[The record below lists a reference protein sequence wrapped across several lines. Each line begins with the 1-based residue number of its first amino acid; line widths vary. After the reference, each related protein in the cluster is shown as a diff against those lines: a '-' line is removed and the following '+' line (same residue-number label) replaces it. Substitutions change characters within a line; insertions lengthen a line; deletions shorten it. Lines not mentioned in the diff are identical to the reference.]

1 MTQPGGFIPPSASYL
16 PSPAPSNY
24 SSTASRSSNVLP
36 NQRSMPLISGSK
48 RESALRNY
56 LDDALLQISRKFTKK
71 FPTEE
76 EKSDVARA
84 KSEISTTGSEGL
96 ILGYSNVEPLIED
109 LEKLIGLVWV
119 SGTAS
124 LQIPYLLQIAGSLL
138 DYLPPFPPHP
148 LPTFRL
154 FNKLDLAF
162 YTLLSDYRMSITE
175 KVRLSSIVKVSRAMV
190 VRLMEGHDF
199 LDEAEENDEIQEEQG
214 EDDDEGGGDSDFDL
228 DLDKENP
235 DFDENMEIDEET
247 EGDASR
253 LQRNYGRQTKKEVD
267 RTERALEEEREEEE
281 WEIEVARV
289 YSRVLESLGGEIGGD
304 PIGIVTL
311 D

>member
-1 MTQPGGFIPPSASYL
+1 MTQQGGFIPPSTYL

-36 NQRSMPLISGSK
+36 TQRSTPLKSGSK

-71 FPTEE
+71 FPTDE
-76 EKSDVARA
+76 EKSEAASANSR
-84 KSEISTTGSEGL
+84 ITTVGGEAL
-96 ILGYSNVEPLIED
+96 ILGYSDVEPLIED

-124 LQIPYLLQIAGSLL
+124 LQTPYLLQIAGSLL
-138 DYLPPFPPHP
+138 DYLPPFPPRP
-148 LPTFRL
+148 VPTFRL

-162 YTLLSDYRMSITE
+162 HTLLSDYRMSITE
-175 KVRLSSIVKVSRAMV
+175 KVRLNSIVKVSRAMV

-199 LDEAEENDEIQEEQG
+199 FGETGESDRIKEEPDEDED
-214 EDDDEGGGDSDFDL
+214 EDEDEDNFG
-228 DLDKENP
+228 
-235 DFDENMEIDEET
+235 ENMEVDEKT
-247 EGDASR
+247 EGEASR
-253 LQRNYGRQTKKEVD
+253 LQRNYGYQTKKEVD
-267 RTERALEEEREEEE
+267 RTERILEEEKEEGE

-289 YSRVLESLGGEIGGD
+289 YSRVLEDLGEEIGGD
-304 PIGIVTL
+304 PIGIVV
-311 D
+311 DN

>member
-1 MTQPGGFIPPSASYL
+1 MSQPGGFIPSTTYL

-36 NQRSMPLISGSK
+36 SQRSTPLKPGSK

-76 EKSDVARA
+76 EKSEVAKA
-84 KSEISTTGSEGL
+84 KSEMSVTGGKEP
-96 ILGYSNVEPLIED
+96 ILGYSDVEPLIED
-109 LEKLIGLVWV
+109 LEKLIELLWFSRTV
-119 SGTAS
+119 S

-138 DYLPPFPPHP
+138 DYIPPFPPRP
-148 LPTFRL
+148 TPTFRL

-162 YTLLSDYRMSITE
+162 HTLLSEYRMSITE

-190 VRLMEGHDF
+190 VRLMEGRDF
-199 LDEAEENDEIQEEQG
+199 LGEPEEE
-214 EDDDEGGGDSDFDL
+214 EDDDDDMIKEEWDENDSDPDS
-228 DLDKENP
+228 DLDKK
-235 DFDENMEIDEET
+235 DLDSDENMEVDEET
-247 EGDASR
+247 EGDASK
-253 LQRNYGRQTKKEVD
+253 LQRSYGRQTKKEVD
-267 RTERALEEEREEEE
+267 RTERVLEEEKEDEG

-289 YSRVLESLGGEIGGD
+289 YSRVLEGLGEEIGGD
-304 PIGIVTL
+304 PIGIVL
-311 D
+311 DD